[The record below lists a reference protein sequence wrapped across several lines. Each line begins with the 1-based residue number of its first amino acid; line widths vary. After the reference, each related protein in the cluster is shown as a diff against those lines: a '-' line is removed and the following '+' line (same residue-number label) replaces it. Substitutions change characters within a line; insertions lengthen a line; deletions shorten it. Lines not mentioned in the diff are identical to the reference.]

1 MQDSVVK
8 VEGIDYKYITDI
20 RFHKGVNE
28 HGSATIKCVVEDE
41 KAENVLKL
49 NADAVW
55 VSVKIGEEEGGEATT
70 PVFSGIIQRIAVDT
84 RQGVSE
90 VQLELIGGSYLMD
103 VARVTR
109 TYQNDEAKL
118 SNVIDV
124 VKKNCDDAFSGNKTM
139 INTGKECKDS
149 FKPECKLLVQYNE
162 TDYEFLK
169 RCASMQN
176 LPLITSINS
185 TNESCVNVNIG
196 ILEAGKTETLD
207 IKYYKQ
213 EVQVIDYITD
223 SKSGLEEAKEKD
235 YGTMIVRCRDYFDI
249 GSKVSIGGKTMYVY
263 SVDSVYDSSH
273 KTSKGGSNINK
284 DEFWHVYLLA
294 EEKRF
299 QVPQHY
305 NYKMIGASLQG
316 EVKEVVKA
324 KLKIECKADK
334 ENKTPAKDPLEFPFA
349 TVYSS
354 NDGTGWYCMP
364 EPKDVIRLYLPTED
378 EKDAYVISAVHLEE
392 GTGLR
397 DDPECKFIMNKYK
410 KQVEFTKDSI
420 RITNNDGLEIKLDD
434 KKGISI
440 LSDKD
445 INMSAAKEINVLS
458 TKDKVNI
465 SGQTEVKVSQGATAY
480 IDLKNTA
487 TIKGTSVDIK

>member
-49 NADAVW
+49 NTDAVW
-55 VSVKIGEEEGGEATT
+55 VSVKIGEEVGAKAKI
-70 PVFSGIIQRIAVDT
+70 PVFSGIVQRIAVDT

-103 VARVTR
+103 IARVTR
-109 TYQNDEAKL
+109 TYQNDESKL

-124 VKKNCDDAFSGNKTM
+124 VKKNCDKDFSGNETM
-139 INTGKECKDS
+139 INTGKGCEDS
-149 FKPECKLLVQYNE
+149 FKPECNLLVQYNE

-185 TNESCVNVNIG
+185 TNEYGVNVNIG
-196 ILEAGKTETLD
+196 ILKSDKTETLD
-207 IKYYKQ
+207 LKNYKQ
-213 EVQVIDYITD
+213 EIQVIDYITD
-223 SKSGLEEAKEKD
+223 SKSGLDGAKEKD
-235 YGTMIVRCRDYFDI
+235 YDTMIVSCRDYFDI
-249 GSKVSIGGKTMYVY
+249 GSKVSIAGRTMYVY
-263 SVDSVYDSSH
+263 SVDSVYGKSH
-273 KTSKGGSNINK
+273 KTLEGNIKANT
-284 DEFWHVYLLA
+284 DEFWHIYLLA

-299 QVPQHY
+299 RVPRQY

-316 EVKEVVKA
+316 EVKEVIKA
-324 KLKIECKADK
+324 ELKIECNADI
-334 ENKTPAKDPLEFPFA
+334 ENKTPAKKPLKFPYA
-349 TVYSS
+349 TVYSA

-364 EPKDVIRLYLPTED
+364 EPGDVIRLYFPTED
-378 EKDAYVISAVHLEE
+378 EKEAYVISAVHLEE

-397 DDPECKFIMNKYK
+397 NDPERKFIMNKYK
-410 KQVEFTKDSI
+410 KQVEFTKNTI
-420 RITNNDGLEIKLDD
+420 RITNNDGLEITLDD
-434 KKGISI
+434 KEGISI
-440 LSDKD
+440 LSDKN
-445 INMSAAKEINVLS
+445 INLSAAKEVNVLS
-458 TKDKVNI
+458 TQDEVKI
-465 SGQTEVKVSQGATAY
+465 SGQSEIKLSQGAMAY

-487 TIKGTSVDIK
+487 TIKGASVDIK